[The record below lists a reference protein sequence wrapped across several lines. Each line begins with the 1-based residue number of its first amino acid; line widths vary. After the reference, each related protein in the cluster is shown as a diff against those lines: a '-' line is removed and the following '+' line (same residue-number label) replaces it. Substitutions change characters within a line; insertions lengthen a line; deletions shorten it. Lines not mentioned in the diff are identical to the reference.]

1 MKTTFGRFSNEQK
14 QTGLFAIAAIAPNA
28 STPTTFRVSL
38 KVGAREFYGEGSS
51 AQASKHDAASKAL
64 DVLRRLPRICPN
76 SATSPPKQPT
86 KCLNPA
92 SLPFVPGHPVA
103 TASAATAAASTKK
116 NSAAVATASV
126 AAGGGEANCRSTE
139 FDDLK
144 SPVSQVHESAL
155 KRSMTVSFEV
165 LRESG
170 PPHMRTFRTRCV
182 VGEHIAEG
190 EGNGKKVRIAL
201 LSQGGPS
208 DRGRHCVDN
217 T

>member
-1 MKTTFGRFSNEQK
+1 MNNPFSPTKSSSFRFSNEQK
-14 QTGLFAIAAIAPNA
+14 QTGLFAVAP
-28 STPTTFRVSL
+28 STGSPTTFRVSL

-64 DVLRRLPRICPN
+64 DVLKRLPRI
-76 SATSPPKQPT
+76 AAPKAQST

-103 TASAATAAASTKK
+103 TASAATAAASNNKT
-116 NSAAVATASV
+116 SAAATAPAS
-126 AAGGGEANCRSTE
+126 ATSNRGSPE

-155 KRSMTVSFEV
+155 KRGMTVSFEV

-182 VGEHIAEG
+182 VGEFIAEG
-190 EGNGKKVRIAL
+190 EGNGKKVRIAF
-201 LSQGGPS
+201 
-208 DRGRHCVDN
+208 
-217 T
+217 

>member
-1 MKTTFGRFSNEQK
+1 M
-14 QTGLFAIAAIAPNA
+14 
-28 STPTTFRVSL
+28 
-38 KVGAREFYGEGSS
+38 GAREFYGEGSS

-64 DVLRRLPRICPN
+64 DVLKRLPRI
-76 SATSPPKQPT
+76 AAPKAQLT

-103 TASAATAAASTKK
+103 TASAATAAASNKT
-116 NSAAVATASV
+116 STATAAS
-126 AAGGGEANCRSTE
+126 ATSTRGSPE

-155 KRSMTVSFEV
+155 KRGMTVSFEV

-182 VGEHIAEG
+182 VGEFIAEG

-201 LSQGGPS
+201 
-208 DRGRHCVDN
+208 
-217 T
+217 

>member
-1 MKTTFGRFSNEQK
+1 M
-14 QTGLFAIAAIAPNA
+14 
-28 STPTTFRVSL
+28 
-38 KVGAREFYGEGSS
+38 GAREFYGEGSS

-64 DVLRRLPRICPN
+64 DVLKRLPRV
-76 SATSPPKQPT
+76 ATPKAQST

-103 TASAATAAASTKK
+103 TASAATAAASNNKT
-116 NSAAVATASV
+116 SAATAPASATSNR
-126 AAGGGEANCRSTE
+126 GSPE

-155 KRSMTVSFEV
+155 KRGMTVSFEV

-182 VGEHIAEG
+182 VGEFIAEG
-190 EGNGKKVRIAL
+190 EGNGKKVRIAF
-201 LSQGGPS
+201 
-208 DRGRHCVDN
+208 
-217 T
+217 

>member
-1 MKTTFGRFSNEQK
+1 MNVSCGRFSNEQK
-14 QTGLFAIAAIAPNA
+14 QTGLFAA
-28 STPTTFRVSL
+28 SSGSPTTFRVSL

-64 DVLRRLPRICPN
+64 DVLKRLPRI
-76 SATSPPKQPT
+76 ATSPKQPAAAV
-86 KCLNPA
+86 CLNPA

-103 TASAATAAASTKK
+103 SASAATAAASNKK
-116 NSAAVATASV
+116 NAVTAS
-126 AAGGGEANCRSTE
+126 ATTTANNRGSPE

-182 VGEHIAEG
+182 VGEFIAEG
-190 EGNGKKVRIAL
+190 EGNGKKVRNRVRVL
-201 LSQGGPS
+201 KF
-208 DRGRHCVDN
+208 
-217 T
+217 

>member
-1 MKTTFGRFSNEQK
+1 M
-14 QTGLFAIAAIAPNA
+14 
-28 STPTTFRVSL
+28 
-38 KVGAREFYGEGSS
+38 GAREFYGEGSS

-64 DVLRRLPRICPN
+64 DVLKRLPRI
-76 SATSPPKQPT
+76 AAPKAAQST

-103 TASAATAAASTKK
+103 TASAATAAASNNKT
-116 NSAAVATASV
+116 SAATAAPASATSNRR
-126 AAGGGEANCRSTE
+126 GSPE

-155 KRSMTVSFEV
+155 KRGMTVSFEV

-182 VGEHIAEG
+182 VGEFIAEG
-190 EGNGKKVRIAL
+190 EGNGKKVRMAF
-201 LSQGGPS
+201 
-208 DRGRHCVDN
+208 
-217 T
+217 

>member
-1 MKTTFGRFSNEQK
+1 M
-14 QTGLFAIAAIAPNA
+14 
-28 STPTTFRVSL
+28 
-38 KVGAREFYGEGSS
+38 GAREFFGEGSS

-64 DVLRRLPRICPN
+64 DVLKRLPRI
-76 SATSPPKQPT
+76 AAPKAQST

-103 TASAATAAASTKK
+103 TASAATAAASNNKT
-116 NSAAVATASV
+116 SAAATAPTS
-126 AAGGGEANCRSTE
+126 ATSNSRGTPE

-155 KRSMTVSFEV
+155 KRGMTVSFEV

-182 VGEHIAEG
+182 VGEFIAEG
-190 EGNGKKVRIAL
+190 EGNGKKVRSIAF
-201 LSQGGPS
+201 
-208 DRGRHCVDN
+208 
-217 T
+217 

>member
-1 MKTTFGRFSNEQK
+1 M
-14 QTGLFAIAAIAPNA
+14 
-28 STPTTFRVSL
+28 
-38 KVGAREFYGEGSS
+38 GAREFYGEGSS

-64 DVLRRLPRICPN
+64 DVLRRLPRVAPSSAAVIV
-76 SATSPPKQPT
+76 SGDGATSPGRQPATTTT

-116 NSAAVATASV
+116 TSASGDSTASAA
-126 AAGGGEANCRSTE
+126 AAAAALAPGCRPE

-155 KRSMTVSFEV
+155 KRNMTVSFEV

-170 PPHMRTFRTRCV
+170 PPHMRTFRTRCI
-182 VGEHIAEG
+182 VGEFVAEG
-190 EGNGKKVRIAL
+190 EGNGKKV
-201 LSQGGPS
+201 
-208 DRGRHCVDN
+208 CVMHLVCLIRAGL
-217 T
+217 